1 MKTIVVIPT
10 YDEKD
15 NVKKMADAV
24 LSTCSLIPD
33 PSSLELLFVDDNSPD
48 GTGAVIEEMMK
59 SEPRI
64 HCLHREKKEGL
75 GRAYVAGFAKAIELG
90 AEKIVQMDC
99 DFSHDPNDLPRPIAE
114 DADLVIGSRYVKGG
128 DTPGWPFKRR
138 LISRAGGI
146 FIRTVTGMPLRDPT
160 GGFKCWK
167 VSTLKKIDFETVG
180 SKGYSFQLEMNHR
193 TWKAGCSIQE
203 IPIVF
208 TDRVAGYSKITAGIA
223 TESIRIALKLRF
235 GQRI

>member
-15 NVKKMADAV
+15 NVKPMAEAV
-24 LSTCSLIPD
+24 LKTSD
-33 PSSLELLFVDDNSPD
+33 VELLFVDDNSPD
-48 GTGAVIEEMMK
+48 GTGEVVEGMMK

-75 GRAYVAGFAKAIELG
+75 GRAYVAGFKTAIELG
-90 AEKIVQMDC
+90 AERIVQMDC
-99 DFSHDPNDLPRPIAE
+99 DFSHDPKDLPRLIAE

-167 VSTLKKIDFETVG
+167 ASTLRKIDFETVG

-193 TWKAGCSIQE
+193 TWKAGCSIRE

-223 TESIRIALKLRF
+223 TESIKIALKLRF
-235 GQRI
+235 GK